1 MIVHADDFGITV
13 SQARAVLDLSSACDG
28 QGALN
33 SVSIFANSPAFEE
46 SAALARRYAWRRQAA
61 VTGKALPSCR
71 SRST

>member
-46 SAALARRYAWRRQAA
+46 S
-61 VTGKALPSCR
+61 
-71 SRST
+71 